1 MSNIIRLPGLIDIHV
16 HLRDPGQTHKEDFYS
31 GTSAALAGGI
41 TTVFDMPNNRQP
53 IFVEKLLL
61 EKNNIA
67 KEKAVCDYGLYFGTN
82 GRNTD
87 EFEKVKDKAIGLKVY
102 LNMTTGKLLIEDEG
116 LVDKVF
122 KSWPKNK
129 VIVVHAEN
137 EKIDLAIDLCRRHKN
152 KIHITHISNR
162 VDLQKIIDA
171 KLKGLP
177 ITCDVT
183 PHHLFL
189 TKQDIPYIDGFG
201 DVRPQLQDQQDVD
214 YLWENL
220 DKVDCIATDH
230 APHTDDER
238 KSFDPPTGV
247 PGLETMLP
255 LLITAFKSKRITL
268 DDTVRLTNA
277 NPQKI
282 FGIKQDKDTYV
293 EIDTEEEY
301 EIKNE
306 NLFTKCGWSPYHGR
320 KVYGKVVSV
329 YLRGNKVFG
338 YGKTLVSAGFGKNI
352 IDQ

>member
-1 MSNIIRLPGLIDIHV
+1 MSKIIRLPGLIDIHV
-16 HLRDPGQTHKEDFYS
+16 HLRDPGQIQKEDFYT

-41 TTVFDMPNNRQP
+41 TTVFDMPNNIQP
-53 IFVEKLLL
+53 IFIEKLLL
-61 EKNNIA
+61 EKDNIA

-129 VIVVHAEN
+129 VIVVHAED
-137 EKIDLAIDLCRRHKN
+137 EKIDLTIDLCGRHKN
-152 KIHITHISNR
+152 KIHITHVSSR
-162 VDLQKIIDA
+162 KDLQKIIDA

-189 TKQDIPYIDGFG
+189 NNSDLVYLDRFG
-201 DVRPQLQDQQDVD
+201 EVKPSLKSQEDVD
-214 YLWENL
+214 YLWDNL
-220 DKVDCIATDH
+220 KSVDCIATDH
-230 APHTDDER
+230 GPHTRQEKR
-238 KSFDPPTGV
+238 LFDSPSGM

-255 LLITAFKSKRITL
+255 LLLTAVAKKRINL
-268 DDTVRLTNA
+268 DDIIRLTNI
-277 NPQKI
+277 NPQRI
-282 FGIKQDKDTYV
+282 FGFKQEENTYV
-293 EIDTEEEY
+293 EVDTEEKY
-301 EIKNE
+301 IIKNE
-306 NLFTKCGWSPYHGR
+306 DLKTKCGWSPFHGR
-320 KVYGKVVSV
+320 SVYGKVVSV
-329 YLRGNKVFG
+329 YLRGKKVFG
-338 YGKTLVSAGFGKNI
+338 NGKTLVSAGFGKNI